1 MRFDEKARESL
12 EAVERMLNRSEDG
25 MVEPLS
31 NAAASRAYYAAYQAV
46 ADCAQVDG
54 MAFDSREANY
64 YKHDTLP
71 ERARQWGILS
81 EDTAEDLAFLRDL
94 RVKADYF
101 EDMVHY
107 DEASEAQSVAE
118 GLVATLLKRK
128 KV

>member
-1 MRFDEKARESL
+1 MLTGTLFTAARAALHSGKISE
-12 EAVERMLNRSEDG
+12 VERILEE
-25 MVEPLS
+25 VERTAPGH
-31 NAAASRAYYAAYQAV
+31 YKI
-46 ADCAQVDG
+46 DG
-54 MAFDSREANY
+54 MAFDSQEANY

-81 EDTAEDLAFLRDL
+81 EDTSEDLAFLRDL

-118 GLVATLLKRK
+118 GLVATLLRRK